1 MSLKKELGRN
11 ASPAI
16 RIAVISMILCGLLFP
31 LVVTGFAQVLF
42 PSQADG
48 SIAHLGTNKVG
59 SYLIAQNFSE
69 PYFFQ
74 SRNSSLSASGV
85 DPDIT
90 LQDAQAQVAR
100 ISNATCKMAT
110 CITSAQL
117 ITLINKH
124 IEGTFW
130 IFGYPYVNVLKLNLA
145 LIQSY
150 QTVYKQLDPS
160 LFQP

>member
-1 MSLKKELGRN
+1 MGLKKELGHN

-16 RIAVISMILCGLLFP
+16 RIAVISMILCGLIFP

-42 PSQADG
+42 PGQANG
-48 SIAHLGTNKVG
+48 SIAHLGTAKIG
-59 SYLIAQNFSE
+59 SYLIAQNFSL
-69 PYFFQ
+69 PYFFR

-100 ISNATCKMAT
+100 IANATCMAT

-117 ITLINKH
+117 NALINQH

-130 IFGYPYVNVLKLNLA
+130 IFGNPYVNVLRLNLA

-150 QTVYKQLDPS
+150 QTVYQQLDPS